1 MTERRISL
9 KNVLIILN
17 PRAGMRQANRRFA
30 EIIDIFCRAGYQ
42 VSVVTTGK
50 SGDGREFAKT
60 RAKGNDLI
68 VCIGGDGTF
77 NEVAS
82 GLLESGYDVPI
93 GYIPAGST
101 NDFASSLGL
110 SKDII
115 HGAKDIATGVPITL
129 DMGKFNDRF
138 FSYVASFGAF
148 TRTSYSVP
156 QDMKN
161 LLGHTAYILEGIKD
175 IPSIKPLKLRIT
187 NEQGIYG
194 GEYIFGAICNSTSM
208 GGIITLDKDYVD
220 MNDGLFE
227 VILIRSPKNI
237 IELTQITW
245 ALTQNKYMDCPHI
258 SFFSSSNLE
267 IEADENMP
275 WTLDGEYQRGFRNI
289 TVSNLKSA
297 IKIMVSRHHI
307 SAEKANKEKI

>member
-1 MTERRISL
+1 MKRA
-9 KNVLIILN
+9 LIILN
-17 PRAGMRQANRRFA
+17 PRAGTRQANKKFVD
-30 EIIDIFCRAGYQ
+30 IIDIFCREGYT
-42 VSVVTTGK
+42 VSVATTGK
-50 SGDGREFAKT
+50 SGDGRTFARE
-60 RAKGNDLI
+60 RAKEHDLI

-82 GLLESGYDVPI
+82 GLLESGCDIPI

-115 HGAKDIATGVPITL
+115 HGAKDIATGVPIAL

-148 TRTSYSVP
+148 TQTSYSVP

-175 IPSIKPLKLRIT
+175 IPSIKPLKLRIR
-187 NEQGIYG
+187 NEQGVYG
-194 GEYIFGAICNSTSM
+194 GDYIFGAICNSTSM
-208 GGIITLDKDYVD
+208 GGIITLDKNHVD

-227 VILIRSPKNI
+227 VILIKSPKNI

-245 ALTQNKYMDCPHI
+245 ALTQNKYIECPHI

-275 WTLDGEYQRGFRNI
+275 WTLDGEYQKGSSHIN
-289 TVSNLKSA
+289 VKNLESG
-297 IKIMVSRHHI
+297 IKIMVSKHHI
-307 SAEKANKEKI
+307 AAEK

>member
-1 MTERRISL
+1 MKR
-9 KNVLIILN
+9 VLIILN
-17 PRAGMRQANRRFA
+17 PRAGTRQANRKFA
-30 EIIDIFCRAGYQ
+30 EIVDIFCREGYK
-42 VSVVTTGK
+42 VSVATTGK
-50 SGDGREFAKT
+50 SGDGRVFAKD
-60 RAKGNDLI
+60 RAKDHDLI

-82 GLLESGYDVPI
+82 GLLESGCDIPI

-110 SKDII
+110 SKGII
-115 HGAKDIATGVPITL
+115 HGAKDIATGIPITL
-129 DMGKFNDRF
+129 DMGSFNDRF

-148 TRTSYSVP
+148 TQTSYSVP

-187 NEQGIYG
+187 NEQGVYG

-208 GGIITLDKDYVD
+208 GGIITLDKNHVD

-227 VILIRSPKNI
+227 VILIKSPKNI

-245 ALTQNKYMDCPHI
+245 ALTKNTYRECPYI
-258 SFFSSSNLE
+258 TFFSSSNLE

-275 WTLDGEYQRGFRNI
+275 WTLDGEYQKGFNNI
-289 TVSNLKSA
+289 TVKNLKSA
-297 IKIMVSRHHI
+297 IRIVVSKYHV
-307 SAEKANKEKI
+307 ALDEYK